1 MDDKDDWELEFSKY
15 NFDFVKRLS
24 DFRVRKDF
32 CDAAFEV
39 GTKKCCF
46 HSAILAAS
54 SRHFYETLLQN
65 WCHDQKPNG
74 KGDDINLVEAQLEA
88 DVERLLTY
96 IYGEYT
102 VSSVAQINTLHSQ
115 YAMSVTQCGPKLM
128 RELNKLRVGGEFC
141 DVTLKINDDIFPAHR
156 VVLAAGSPYFYTL
169 FTSDMKERREGFV
182 HVQIPELCVTQDLLS
197 YMYTG
202 SVRISDLNAVELW
215 IAADYLLLEELKL
228 RCYLYLEFTVSVLNC
243 LSIHSFAKYYGL
255 VSLQNIARQF
265 IEEKFTEVA
274 NTEEFLELSAAG
286 VDELLSSDAL
296 DVPGEETVYESL
308 VAWTKHNLGERAQ
321 YFEGLF
327 LNNIRVGLIDPKY
340 IRRSLQK
347 EELIKTNEECF
358 NRVQQ
363 ALSEIL
369 QREEP
374 RTGYSAFYL
383 FSLQRDCRDNALK
396 FVCYDV
402 QHGACLELEPPQDT
416 QATTDTVEL
425 ASCNGQ
431 VYAVDVNG
439 RMCCYTPQTN
449 RWTQLPSI
457 PDVVPSIFSPG
468 RWGHGLASLDGCLY
482 VSGGNTTLGE
492 PDGLTLKYDC
502 KANAWEMVASLNV
515 ERCGNCLVAS
525 DGYIY
530 AIGGED
536 RNLRSCQTVERYH
549 PRKDFWSLMSPM
561 TAPKGERP
569 KGIAVRDKIF
579 VCMENIC
586 ELQGCE
592 IYDATADLWQ
602 CVASPRAHKMN
613 PPLGSDGSKVYVLG
627 GRSCVKHSLSNLT
640 RVYSIIKV
648 QVLDINTNQW
658 RHQGAVFTT
667 GSPINSCSMQ
677 VHRKCAPSGENSCCI
692 L

>member
-228 RCYLYLEFTVSVLNC
+228 RCYLYLESTVSVLNC

-374 RTGYSAFYL
+374 RTGLFGFLSVFSAAR
-383 FSLQRDCRDNALK
+383 LQRQRAQIRLLRRSARRMLRT
-396 FVCYDV
+396 
-402 QHGACLELEPPQDT
+402 G
-416 QATTDTVEL
+416 TT
-425 ASCNGQ
+425 A
-431 VYAVDVNG
+431 
-439 RMCCYTPQTN
+439 RH
-449 RWTQLPSI
+449 PSY
-457 PDVVPSIFSPG
+457 
-468 RWGHGLASLDGCLY
+468 H
-482 VSGGNTTLGE
+482 
-492 PDGLTLKYDC
+492 
-502 KANAWEMVASLNV
+502 
-515 ERCGNCLVAS
+515 
-525 DGYIY
+525 
-530 AIGGED
+530 
-536 RNLRSCQTVERYH
+536 RY
-549 PRKDFWSLMSPM
+549 
-561 TAPKGERP
+561 G
-569 KGIAVRDKIF
+569 
-579 VCMENIC
+579 
-586 ELQGCE
+586 
-592 IYDATADLWQ
+592 
-602 CVASPRAHKMN
+602 
-613 PPLGSDGSKVYVLG
+613 
-627 GRSCVKHSLSNLT
+627 
-640 RVYSIIKV
+640 
-648 QVLDINTNQW
+648 
-658 RHQGAVFTT
+658 
-667 GSPINSCSMQ
+667 
-677 VHRKCAPSGENSCCI
+677 
-692 L
+692 